1 MSDTPAIKRSIGPIG
16 LMPGVLPS
24 QIAIFLVVILLGI
37 TILGFMNL
45 IQPYVLSEMLH
56 IPKGEQGRLIG
67 DLFTVQQIGLLVFIV
82 IGGNLADVFGRKA
95 ILILGLVG
103 YTATCLI
110 YPVLTVIWG
119 FYLIRF
125 VFGASNAGLIAGGQ
139 TMMIDYP
146 DNASRG
152 KFIGLILITQGIA
165 SAVLI
170 GGLAAHVPGWLQASG
185 MPAKQAGLIV
195 FAVAAL
201 FGVIGICLALLLK
214 EPHARRT
221 GQSTTMRASIA
232 RMAADLAAVFA
243 EARRNPRLGLVLI
256 MGCVTRSDL
265 NIIQGFL
272 SLWVVSAGRDAGVET
287 TRALATAGLMT
298 AIIQVSTVA
307 VPGLFGLVADRFDR
321 SRVLVFC
328 CGASGL
334 ALLSTAFVHDVFGI
348 AMIGVVTVIGFTEGA
363 QSVATNAAL
372 GQEAPAHL
380 RGSVVGVFVLL
391 GSVSVILVSFVGG
404 RLFDSVGYVAP
415 FVLVGILNAIFTAA
429 AVVIMGNRSRRPK
442 ITATE

>member
-24 QIAIFLVVILLGI
+24 QIAIFLVVILLGT
-37 TILGFMNL
+37 TILAFTNL
-45 IQPYVLSEMLH
+45 IQPYVFSEMLH

-82 IGGNLADVFGRKA
+82 IGGNLADVFGRKTV
-95 ILILGLVG
+95 LILGLIG
-103 YTATCLI
+103 YTATCLV

-119 FYLIRF
+119 FYVIRF
-125 VFGASNAGLIAGGQ
+125 VFGASNAGFIAGGQ
-139 TMMIDYP
+139 TMMVDYP

-165 SAVLI
+165 SAILI
-170 GGLAAHVPGWLQASG
+170 GGLASHVPGWLQASG
-185 MPAKQAGLIV
+185 MPAKHAGLIV
-195 FAVAAL
+195 FGAAAL
-201 FGVIGICLALLLK
+201 LAVVGIGLAFLLK
-214 EPHARRT
+214 EPHARNLRQPTT
-221 GQSTTMRASIA
+221 GRSSVG
-232 RMAADLAAVFA
+232 RMFGDLAGVIA

-272 SLWVVSAGRDAGVET
+272 SLWVVSAARDAGVET

-298 AIIQVSTVA
+298 AIIQVSTVV

-334 ALLSTAFVHDVFGI
+334 GLLSTLVVHDVFGI
-348 AMIGVVTVIGFTEGA
+348 AMIAVVTFIGVTEGA
-363 QSVATNAAL
+363 QTVATNAAL

-391 GSVSVILVSFVGG
+391 GSVSVILVSFIGG

-415 FVLVGILNAIFTAA
+415 FVLVGILNAIFTIA
-429 AVVIMGNRSRRPK
+429 AVVIMGNRSRK
-442 ITATE
+442 TIAATE